1 MNSRIRIYL
10 TLMRIWNRTIIKN
23 NNNIKLSFK
32 VKKNR
37 ITPLMMM
44 AMISSNKINQ
54 EICITNMQ
62 TEEVGEDKEYNET
75 YEEITIITKTI
86 INREGLQEL
95 LFNSFN
101 KDTNNTLV
109 ELVEEE
115 VHYKLMRTVNKII
128 TKNNS
133 NQRSNYEG
141 LPIEHLLKYEAKEIT
156 VICVSLNLQQYN
168 ALLAMKNIF
177 VIIVKIA
184 VGIRHQGITHSILVL
199 NAFI

>member
-1 MNSRIRIYL
+1 MQ
-10 TLMRIWNRTIIKN
+10 MRIWNRTIIKN
-23 NNNIKLSFK
+23 NSNIKLSFK

-44 AMISSNKINQ
+44 AMMSSNKINQ

-75 YEEITIITKTI
+75 CEEITIITKII

-115 VHYKLMRTVNKII
+115 VHYKLIKTVNKII

-141 LPIEHLLKYEAKEIT
+141 LPIELLLKYEAKEIT

-184 VGIRHQGITHSILVL
+184 VGIKHQGITHNILVL

>member
-1 MNSRIRIYL
+1 
-10 TLMRIWNRTIIKN
+10 MRIWNRTIIKN

-115 VHYKLMRTVNKII
+115 VHYKLIKTVNKII

-141 LPIEHLLKYEAKEIT
+141 LPIELLLKYEAKEIT
-156 VICVSLNLQQYN
+156 VICVSLSLQQYN

-184 VGIRHQGITHSILVL
+184 VGIRHQGITHSILAL